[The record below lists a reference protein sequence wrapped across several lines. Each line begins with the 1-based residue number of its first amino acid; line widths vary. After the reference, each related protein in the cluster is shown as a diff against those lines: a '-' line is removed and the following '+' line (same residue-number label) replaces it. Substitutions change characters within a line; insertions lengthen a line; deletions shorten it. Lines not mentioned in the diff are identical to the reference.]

1 MRHFRQ
7 MGHEWS
13 PLVTTYSCLMS
24 LSLRRVVALKQEVIL
39 SAADPEQLERGVD
52 FIRRGEAAR

>member
-1 MRHFRQ
+1 

-13 PLVTTYSCLMS
+13 PSVTTYSCLMS